1 MFDFLLEFVGVVFN
15 KDILFH
21 FFFTLKRVS
30 PLGTF
35 WNEGPDPQVL
45 WYADPWAP
53 LAASDGGSLHFVR
66 RRLVATALTINQS
79 FISQITAQMYSWMDE
94 LKKNGYHLPRCLG
107 LARRWCPHPWWE
119 KWTMYPFLD
128 EDRRFELY
136 ASRCL
141 KWSSTKHATQFQDSV
156 QFSWLTKKLNI
167 YHRFMIELLVESL
180 NWVSK

>member
-94 LKKNGYHLPRCLG
+94 FLKKWLSFTSVPWTGASMMSTSLVGEMNDVPIPRWRPALWALCK
-107 LARRWCPHPWWE
+107 P
-119 KWTMYPFLD
+119 
-128 EDRRFELY
+128 
-136 ASRCL
+136 
-141 KWSSTKHATQFQDSV
+141 
-156 QFSWLTKKLNI
+156 
-167 YHRFMIELLVESL
+167 LLEMKF
-180 NWVSK
+180 N